1 MVRPV
6 SHDWSDK
13 IAIFNKPLQG
23 MAPPSPPN
31 EWPLIACSLELSFEL
46 SLELSLDLSLSQNS
60 SGVLFSIIYTDAQT
74 SWLFGLLLEPKRNK
88 GMTFSFSCDI
98 QCSAWNN
105 CLKHELHCYFDIYC
119 WQSWKYVS
127 HMKMHLCLDLFK
139 SYTHKVTE
147 KFIFAVNSHIAVNSG
162 GPRA

>member
-1 MVRPV
+1 MIAKLSTKINQVRMKTYGWL
-6 SHDWSDK
+6 DR
-13 IAIFNKPLQG
+13 
-23 MAPPSPPN
+23 
-31 EWPLIACSLELSFEL
+31 SLMIGETK
-46 SLELSLDLSLSQNS
+46 SLYS
-60 SGVLFSIIYTDAQT
+60 
-74 SWLFGLLLEPKRNK
+74 KRNK
-88 GMTFSFSCDI
+88 GLTFFFSYCAI

-162 GPRA
+162 GPRAQAASLVVAAFQSTHYKLSISMHWTNILNELQKIKQSKFVHYENYR